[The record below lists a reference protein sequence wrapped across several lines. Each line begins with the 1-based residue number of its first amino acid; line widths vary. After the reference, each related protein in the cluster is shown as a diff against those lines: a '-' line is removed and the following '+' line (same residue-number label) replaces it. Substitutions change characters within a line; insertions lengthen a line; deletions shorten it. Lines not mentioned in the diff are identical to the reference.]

1 MQPPTEKTELRKKKT
16 GQTSLQK
23 SDGVWNALLW
33 WRFLIRLRLMSNK
46 EITNKRPHKK
56 KSPLE
61 APNRPLKEKNMRR
74 LRVYDRM
81 VHFFFK
87 GVRPRQNERD
97 GWDYRRNLNT
107 FAGHAI
113 ATSVCLCSFS
123 LTNWR
128 DGVIFKRHP
137 LCRHYNNKK
146 ERKTRWLEV
155 V

>member
-33 WRFLIRLRLMSNK
+33 RRFLIRLRLMSNK

-87 GVRPRQNERD
+87 GVRPRQNER
-97 GWDYRRNLNT
+97 WMRLQTKPKHIHWTHN
-107 FAGHAI
+107 
-113 ATSVCLCSFS
+113 SQKCLFYFS
-123 LTNWR
+123 LTN
-128 DGVIFKRHP
+128 
-137 LCRHYNNKK
+137 
-146 ERKTRWLEV
+146 
-155 V
+155 